1 MKKLFGFVCILMI
14 LFSLFLACASAV
26 PLEEFNEYRA
36 ANQNELKQLQAK
48 IDKFEEHEQVFVSK
62 TEFEQQV
69 KVVEE
74 SIKGVQV
81 KLNHIELAL
90 SEYAKNE
97 SLTTLKKDCEKLAQ
111 EFTGAYNSIDE
122 FVRLAGYKTSDD
134 FLTLGRDIVRV
145 NENIKEID
153 EKIENL
159 RAAMA
164 LFVKPEFSN

>member
-14 LFSLFLACASAV
+14 LFSLFLACTSTV
-26 PLEEFNEYRA
+26 PFEEFNEYRT
-36 ANQNELKQLQAK
+36 ANQVELKQLQAK
-48 IDKFEEHEQVFVSK
+48 IDKFEEHEQLFVSK
-62 TEFEQQV
+62 YEFEQQV

-74 SIKGVQV
+74 SIKSVQV
-81 KLNHIELAL
+81 KLDHIELAL
-90 SEYAKNE
+90 AGYAKNE
-97 SLTTLKKDCEKLAQ
+97 SLTTLKKDYEKLAQ
-111 EFTGAYNSIDE
+111 EFTGAYNSIDS
-122 FVRLAGYKTSDD
+122 FVQLAGYETSDD

-164 LFVKPEFSN
+164 LFVKPEPST